1 MLVRIISDSLKRG
14 MRAKLLLT
22 LIIALGSAVLTAMV
36 MLSVDIGDQL
46 NRQLKSYGSNIRVI
60 PRSASL
66 PVKINGVDFSKDREK
81 AYIDESRVENIKLIF
96 WAYNILN
103 LAPYLD
109 VPVSAGGKEY
119 TITGS
124 WFHKNMTLES
134 GENTDLGM
142 NSLRD
147 WWVLDGEPIVEG
159 RDENYK
165 EALAIVGR
173 RAAGELN
180 LEPGSVFEVDTPAG
194 RKSLK
199 VSAILKNRGEEDWKI
214 YVPLDL
220 AQEWGRLE
228 DKVDWIEVSALTTPS
243 NELDLKA
250 REEPEAL
257 TSAEYDVWYCT
268 AYIGSIIYQIEE
280 ALPETTVLEVK
291 QISESEGNVLK
302 RMTSLMFLLSLA
314 AVLCAAV
321 GVSEMVVSMVSSRS
335 REIGLMKALGAEEK
349 SVAMIF
355 LVESLILA
363 VLGSVIGFFIGGFV
377 ASIIAKSVFSV
388 TLIWRP
394 LVLPV
399 SLFASVVIT
408 LLGNIA
414 PLRTLL
420 GLDPAMVLHR

>member
-1 MLVRIISDSLKRG
+1 MLVRIISDSLKKG

-22 LIIALGSAVLTAMV
+22 LIISLGSAVLTAMV
-36 MLSVDIGDQL
+36 MLSVDIGDQI
-46 NRQLKSYGSNIRVI
+46 NMQLKSYGSNIRVI
-60 PRSASL
+60 PRSNFL
-66 PVKINGVDFSKDREK
+66 PARINGVDFAKDREK
-81 AYIDESRVENIKLIF
+81 AYIEESRVENIKLIF

-109 VPVSAGGKEY
+109 VPVTINDKEY
-119 TITGS
+119 SLTGT
-124 WFHKNMTLES
+124 WFNKNITLES
-134 GENTDLGM
+134 GENTDLGI

-147 WWVLDGEPIVEG
+147 WWVLDGKNISEG
-159 RDENYK
+159 RVKDYK
-165 EALAIVGR
+165 NPNAIIGR
-173 RAAGELN
+173 RVASELD
-180 LEPGSVFEVDTPAG
+180 LVPGSSFEVNTSTG
-194 RKSLK
+194 KHLLK
-199 VSAILKNRGEEDWKI
+199 VSGVLKNRGEEDWKI

-220 AQEWGRLE
+220 AQEWGNLP
-228 DKVDWIEVSALTTPS
+228 DKVEWIEVSALTTPS

-257 TSAEYDVWYCT
+257 TSKEYDVWYCT
-268 AYIGSIIYQIEE
+268 AYIGSIIFQIEK

-291 QISESEGNVLK
+291 QISESEGNILK

-314 AVLCAAV
+314 AVICAAV
-321 GVSEMVVSMVSSRS
+321 GVSEMVVSMVSARS

-349 SVAMIF
+349 SIALIF
-355 LVESLILA
+355 LMESLILS
-363 VLGSVIGFFIGGFV
+363 VVGSVIGYFLGGFV
-377 ASIIAKSVFSV
+377 AALIAKSVFSV

-408 LLGNIA
+408 LLGSIM

-420 GLDPAMVLHR
+420 RLDPAMVLHR